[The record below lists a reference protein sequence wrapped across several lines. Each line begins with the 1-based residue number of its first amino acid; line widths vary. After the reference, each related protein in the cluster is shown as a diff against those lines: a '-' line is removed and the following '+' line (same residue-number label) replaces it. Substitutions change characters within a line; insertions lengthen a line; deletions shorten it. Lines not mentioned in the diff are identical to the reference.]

1 MMWLL
6 IGLFIGSVISLM
18 LYSSIAAERINEL
31 EAANSRLIDDLNKAE
46 YEARKYKYTYK
57 RWVNE
62 RVWIFKWWIKL
73 NGFLKDYSV
82 SMNLLGV

>member
-57 RWVNE
+57 R
-62 RVWIFKWWIKL
+62 
-73 NGFLKDYSV
+73 
-82 SMNLLGV
+82 